1 MHITLLSKEY
11 KDISN
16 LKGSSQPAVN
26 RFLVGQ
32 YSNGGILDTHAGQVA
47 NGDLLIILPA
57 GLDASSHLTDLCNIT
72 IF

>member
-1 MHITLLSKEY
+1 MS
-11 KDISN
+11 D
-16 LKGSSQPAVN
+16 LKGSSHPAVN

-32 YSNGGILDTHAGQVA
+32 YSDGGILDAHASQVA

-57 GLDASSHLTDLCNIT
+57 GLAASSQLADLCNIT